1 MPKLV
6 LEDSSPTRASNFK
19 SSSRERQGRE
29 GAEGAEELESTAAF
43 HLPVN
48 DTLALQEEQTDG
60 NFCSVKSEMKRKK
73 KKKQWRNSRTPYAW
87 QVSEFNTL
95 LNWAEG
101 MNVPPWMVSHTAHQA
116 KSESLDG

>member
-73 KKKQWRNSRTPYAW
+73 KKSNGEIQGHHMLGKSQNSIHY
-87 QVSEFNTL
+87 
-95 LNWAEG
+95 
-101 MNVPPWMVSHTAHQA
+101 
-116 KSESLDG
+116 

>member
-29 GAEGAEELESTAAF
+29 GAEGAEELKSTAAF

-73 KKKQWRNSRTPYAW
+73 KKKAMEKFKDTICLASLRIQYIIELGRGHECPTVDGQPHSSSS
-87 QVSEFNTL
+87 QV
-95 LNWAEG
+95 
-101 MNVPPWMVSHTAHQA
+101 
-116 KSESLDG
+116 